1 MGMHFGRDEAGA
13 YKRRPTRGLD
23 LARVMY
29 PEGGGLEFAWK
40 LRRALEDDGVQLID
54 RLFVT
59 GLMRGGS
66 DRITGAVG
74 INSRTGEFN
83 VIKAR
88 ATIVATNAIT
98 FRSGFVRDITG
109 TGTLLAYRAGASL
122 RNAEFSYVRPGTPK
136 FYFEGIT
143 FAIQE
148 GARWVNAK
156 GEAFMDEYEPEWGDQ
171 ADVPRIAKAMAMEN
185 RKGNTPLYLDMSP
198 IPEHLREYF
207 IQSKVKWM
215 DYFFRKLGD
224 EAKTDMFGK
233 TPYYALNQMTKMG
246 IRTGA
251 DCRSDVPGLL
261 SAGLA
266 QAGCANHFAGF
277 HIGLCVG
284 NGWIAGKSAI
294 EDLDRLPPPSLDAAE
309 VRALH
314 AETNAPLNACG
325 GRGIRSH
332 PARSAGGD
340 VCLRHRHPETRG
352 PPARRRST
360 ASRRSPKSSRTSP
373 RPHTHELVRLKET
386 EAMLL
391 AARFILGASLY
402 RTEFAAEPFPRGSR
416 SPRRRQLALLGRRD
430 RWRQRPFVQQ
440 DAGADALLFGD
451 VAAAEA
457 VAPCGA
463 RSGGWGVTLYRVRT
477 MKSVYSPVS
486 SDSLLSDTIS
496 EEPGVISSEM
506 RSTSSGGM
514 TMRSSAAAGL
524 GIGAATSTA
533 LAGSWC
539 ALAALLDLELGD
551 APGAARDR
559 HHGPAQALAVRL
571 SRPWRCRRGCRSA
584 ARDARS

>member
-1 MGMHFGRDEAGA
+1 MDKLDGVLIETDVLVVGGGAGGLMAALSAKRNGPPGTRVTLVDSWLIGRTGHTAFSNAWTIVALPGDDIDGILHEIVAGNDGIADQVLVRQALVDSHARIKDFEKMGMRFGRDEAGA

-40 LRRALEDDGVQLID
+40 LRLALERDGVQLID
-54 RLFVT
+54 RLFIT

-98 FRSGFVRDITG
+98 FRAGFVRDITG
-109 TGTLLAYRAGASL
+109 TGTLLAYRAGAVL

-185 RKGNTPLYLDMSP
+185 RKGNAPLYLDMSP

-294 EDLDRLPPPSLDAAE
+294 EDIERLPAPSLDAAE

-314 AETNAPLNACG
+314 AETHAPLKAAASAESD
-325 GRGIRSH
+325 RILRDLQAVMFAYDTGILKREDRLQ
-332 PARSAGGD
+332 AAFDRVTALAEEFKNISA
-340 VCLRHRHPETRG
+340 
-352 PPARRRST
+352 
-360 ASRRSPKSSRTSP
+360 
-373 RPHTHELVRLKET
+373 PHTHELVRLKET

-402 RTEFAAEPFPRGSR
+402 RTESRLSHFREDHDLRDDANWLVWVDVAEGGNGPSFSKTPVPTPYCSVTLPRRKPSRLMAAET
-416 SPRRRQLALLGRRD
+416 
-430 RWRQRPFVQQ
+430 V
-440 DAGADALLFGD
+440 AG
-451 VAAAEA
+451 V
-457 VAPCGA
+457 
-463 RSGGWGVTLYRVRT
+463 
-477 MKSVYSPVS
+477 
-486 SDSLLSDTIS
+486 
-496 EEPGVISSEM
+496 
-506 RSTSSGGM
+506 
-514 TMRSSAAAGL
+514 
-524 GIGAATSTA
+524 
-533 LAGSWC
+533 
-539 ALAALLDLELGD
+539 
-551 APGAARDR
+551 
-559 HHGPAQALAVRL
+559 
-571 SRPWRCRRGCRSA
+571 
-584 ARDARS
+584 